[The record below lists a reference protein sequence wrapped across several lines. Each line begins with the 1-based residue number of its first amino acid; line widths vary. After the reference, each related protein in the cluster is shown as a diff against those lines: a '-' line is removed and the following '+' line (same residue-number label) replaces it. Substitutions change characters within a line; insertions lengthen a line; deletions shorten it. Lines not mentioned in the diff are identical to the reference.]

1 MQQEQDEP
9 YNHQET
15 EAERAQAAL
24 LRAHTLAERVAT
36 YRKAL
41 QSDPRIA
48 RLHLLEMTRRLEV
61 TDSYIPLHLHQNT
74 RPGYDLDWV
83 LQSNDPHALMRANQ
97 RQVERWARYPLTPE
111 QALRMYKQC
120 VIVGAPGT
128 GKTTLL
134 KYLALQAIA
143 QQLRGLPDLPIHIEL
158 PAFARSGQR
167 DLLAYAS
174 AVWEE
179 RYNFPQA
186 QALDDMQEQLQDGD
200 ALLLL
205 DGFDETGAETT
216 QEPAENAS
224 YQISKAIM
232 DVATRYPH
240 APIIVTARKADS
252 QQHTRLAGF
261 TELEVRDLDFRR
273 KETNQFVERWFAS
286 QPDPSRRGMA
296 PEFLAHLERTARMQA
311 LAANPLLLSLLLI
324 VYADRRAL
332 PERRAALYDQYVET
346 RLAQWDAS
354 HTHRRMHAFKLEHHH
369 QLLETVAWHFHQQGQ
384 ASFPE
389 RALLEVIATFLPAI
403 GLLPKQNGQVLAE
416 IAAEH
421 GLLQEQAPGWYGF
434 VHLTFQD
441 YFAARYAARHHEL
454 DLLLRRRDEP
464 WWEEVLFFYAGC
476 IPDVSLLLQHVLGL
490 TPTHLLRDDL
500 FHTNLILAGRCLA
513 AADPTVRHI
522 PLSEEIVTRLFQV
535 LKTTRYALTQ
545 TQVAETLAGIGEATV
560 IVQLAQLSCDEQLDS
575 RMRQRIA
582 AALWQ
587 SGERATVLR
596 LAFLLTDRQL
606 EPGVRESI
614 AGALGQSEERSMVPQ
629 LVQLLTDRRLESGVR
644 ASIAEA
650 LGALGERSIAP
661 QLVQLLSDEQLDW
674 PVRRYITY
682 ALKQLGECSIAPQL
696 VQLLSDEQLNQYVR
710 QYIAEA
716 LGALGER
723 SIAPQL
729 VQVLSDEQLNQ
740 YVRQSTAYA
749 LELLREPSMVP
760 QLFQLL
766 SDEQLNSSVRQCIA
780 SAFGQSVERSMVP
793 QLVQLLSDEQLDV
806 WVRQCIAG
814 ALGQLGEP
822 SIASPLL
829 QLLADEQ
836 LNSQVRQS
844 IAGALGRL
852 EGPSIAPQ
860 LVQLLADEQLNSQVR
875 QNIAYRLGQLGE
887 RSIVPRLL
895 QLLSDEQLDMSL
907 RGSIAEALG
916 KLGERSIVPRLLQL
930 LADGDLDWSVR
941 QSIAK
946 ALGQLGEPSMVPQL
960 VQLLSDDQLDSRVRQ
975 RIAEDLGERSIAPQL
990 LQLLSDVQ
998 LGWWVRQRLAY
1009 ALGQLGE
1016 RSIAPQLLELLSDEQ
1031 LDSRVRQRIAGAL
1044 GRIGEPSIVPQLVQ
1058 LLSDR
1063 QLDQSLRLC
1072 IAEVLR
1078 PLATDEATIQA
1089 LAALLPTSDI
1099 ADSMYHLLWTMS
1111 RQIGVRI
1118 FVADRS
1124 NGHSD
1129 RMAFS
1134 IERI

>member
-1 MQQEQDEP
+1 
-9 YNHQET
+9 
-15 EAERAQAAL
+15 
-24 LRAHTLAERVAT
+24 
-36 YRKAL
+36 
-41 QSDPRIA
+41 
-48 RLHLLEMTRRLEV
+48 
-61 TDSYIPLHLHQNT
+61 
-74 RPGYDLDWV
+74 
-83 LQSNDPHALMRANQ
+83 
-97 RQVERWARYPLTPE
+97 
-111 QALRMYKQC
+111 MYKHA
-120 VIVGAPGT
+120 VIVGAPGA

-143 QQLRGLPDLPIHIEL
+143 QQLGGLPDLPIHVEL

-186 QALDDMQEQLQDGD
+186 QALDDIQEQLQNGD

-216 QEPAENAS
+216 QEPEPVENAS

-240 APIIVTARKADS
+240 APIVVTARKAGS
-252 QQHTRLAGF
+252 HQHTRLAGF

-296 PEFLAHLERTARMQA
+296 PEFLAQLERTARMQV

-332 PERRAALYDQYVET
+332 PERRAALYDRYVET

-354 HTHRRMHAFKLEHHH
+354 RTLRRMHTFKLEHHH
-369 QLLETVAWHFHQQGQ
+369 QLLETVAWHFQQQGQ
-384 ASFPE
+384 CSFPE
-389 RALLEVIATFLPAI
+389 RTLLEVIAAFLPAI
-403 GLLPKQNGQVLAE
+403 GLLPEQNGQVLAE
-416 IAAEH
+416 IAAEN

-441 YFAARYAARHHEL
+441 YFAARYATRHQEL
-454 DLLLRRRDEP
+454 DLLLQRRDEP

-476 IPDVSLLLQHVLGL
+476 IADVSLLLEHVLGL
-490 TPTHLLRDDL
+490 TPTHPLRDDL

-522 PLSEEIVTRLFQV
+522 PLSEEVVTRLFQV

-575 RMRQRIA
+575 GMRQRIA

-587 SGERATVLR
+587 SGERAIVIR
-596 LAFLLTDRQL
+596 LAFLLTDKQL

-614 AGALGQSEERSMVPQ
+614 AGVLGQSEERSIAPQ
-629 LVQLLTDRRLESGVR
+629 LVQLLSDRRLDPGVR
-644 ASIAEA
+644 ESIAEV
-650 LGALGERSIAP
+650 LGQLGESSIAP

-674 PVRRYITY
+674 PVRQYITY
-682 ALKQLGECSIAPQL
+682 ALKQLGESSIAPQ
-696 VQLLSDEQLNQYVR
+696 
-710 QYIAEA
+710 
-716 LGALGER
+716 
-723 SIAPQL
+723 
-729 VQVLSDEQLNQ
+729 
-740 YVRQSTAYA
+740 
-749 LELLREPSMVP
+749 
-760 QLFQLL
+760 
-766 SDEQLNSSVRQCIA
+766 
-780 SAFGQSVERSMVP
+780 
-793 QLVQLLSDEQLDV
+793 
-806 WVRQCIAG
+806 
-814 ALGQLGEP
+814 
-822 SIASPLL
+822 LL

-887 RSIVPRLL
+887 HSIVPRLL
-895 QLLSDEQLDMSL
+895 H
-907 RGSIAEALG
+907 
-916 KLGERSIVPRLLQL
+916 L

-941 QSIAK
+941 QCIAK
-946 ALGQLGEPSMVPQL
+946 ALGQLGERSMVPQL
-960 VQLLSDDQLDSRVRQ
+960 VQLLADRDLDSSVCQ
-975 RIAEDLGERSIAPQL
+975 RIVEALGERSIASQL
-990 LQLLSDVQ
+990 LQLLSN
-998 LGWWVRQRLAY
+998 GSLA
-1009 ALGQLGE
+1009 GQCARASLMH
-1016 RSIAPQLLELLSDEQ
+1016 S
-1031 LDSRVRQRIAGAL
+1031 
-1044 GRIGEPSIVPQLVQ
+1044 GR
-1058 LLSDR
+1058 
-1063 QLDQSLRLC
+1063 
-1072 IAEVLR
+1072 
-1078 PLATDEATIQA
+1078 
-1089 LAALLPTSDI
+1089 
-1099 ADSMYHLLWTMS
+1099 
-1111 RQIGVRI
+1111 
-1118 FVADRS
+1118 
-1124 NGHSD
+1124 
-1129 RMAFS
+1129 
-1134 IERI
+1134 